1 MRAPG
6 ARMSLFIDAKTAK
19 QAWLDRQELPT
30 WGPQRSAVS
39 APVPVAAAA
48 QEVSGAWIVPGT
60 PALTLEAADHMSN
73 VALNECAARSF
84 RPVSV
89 CVLDPSGRTLVQK
102 TMVACATL
110 APDLAQAKARTCV
123 GFHISS
129 RQFRDGY
136 INSEGLGAKMPQALA
151 MSIVGASAQ
160 QAVASFPGGVL
171 CRDSANNVV
180 GAIGVS
186 GAASDED
193 EHCAI
198 LGAQAVGLIT
208 EPAKSALG

>member
-1 MRAPG
+1 MFQPRA
-6 ARMSLFIDAKTAK
+6 
-19 QAWLDRQELPT
+19 
-30 WGPQRSAVS
+30 
-39 APVPVAAAA
+39 
-48 QEVSGAWIVPGT
+48 
-60 PALTLEAADHMSN
+60 
-73 VALNECAARSF
+73 
-84 RPVSV
+84 
-89 CVLDPSGRTLVQK
+89 
-102 TMVACATL
+102 
-110 APDLAQAKARTCV
+110 CV

-151 MSIVGASAQ
+151 MGIVGASAQ

-171 CRDSANNVV
+171 CRDTANNVV

-198 LGAQAVGLIT
+198 LGAQSVGLVT
-208 EPAKSALG
+208 EPAQSAIG